1 MTTEQKQIAAI
12 IATAI
17 FLALL
22 TCTWFSGY
30 HKGKKSVKCPVV
42 EKTDTIWHTDT
53 YYVEKPIEVVKWKDR
68 EKLVYVPVNKDSLVY
83 VHDTTYIALEREYKL
98 YEGENYQ
105 AQVSGIDPALDWLKI
120 NQQTAYIT
128 NTVVDK
134 RRWTFGITAGPGVL
148 YDGSFHGGVGVV
160 AGVQYRF

>member
-1 MTTEQKQIAAI
+1 MKQYLIPFLVGVAFIALGIVTYQIGHGA
-12 IATAI
+12 
-17 FLALL
+17 
-22 TCTWFSGY
+22 GY
-30 HKGKKSVKCPVV
+30 AEGINQPHKSDTVWR
-42 EKTDTIWHTDT
+42 EKTV
-53 YYVEKPIEVVKWKDR
+53 YVDKPVEVVKWKDR
-68 EKLVYVPVNKDSLVY
+68 ENIVYVPVNKDSLVY

-105 AQVSGIDPALDWLKI
+105 CQVSGIDPALDWIKI
-120 NQQTAYIT
+120 KQKTAYIT

-134 RRWTFGITAGPGVL
+134 RRWTFGITAGPGIL